1 MNQTKME
8 RMKVSASASASASAM
23 VVVLLGFVV
32 LLSFVGQLSSA
43 LSITVK
49 DVECVYEFVF
59 FAGDTVSGN
68 FVVVDHHVFW
78 NSEHPGID
86 LIKTPVPMVTSPGGN
101 VVHSSKGTSGDKF
114 EFESPSSGLYEF
126 CFHNS
131 HSAIETVSFH
141 IHVGHIPSEHDLAKD
156 EHLNPINVKIA
167 ELREA
172 LESVTAEQ
180 KYLLAR
186 DTRHRHMGIYPVKH
200 GYSKNSAVR
209 ISGTYRVWVCVPVRR
224 YAYRVRQKRANES
237 TRKRVTFYSIGEY
250 ILLALASALQVVYIR
265 KMFSKSVAY
274 NRV

>member
-43 LSITVK
+43 LSITVN

-86 LIKTPVPMVTSPGGN
+86 LIVTSPGGN

-131 HSAIETVSFH
+131 HSAIETVSFY

-156 EHLNPINVKIA
+156 EHLDPINVKIA

-172 LESVTAEQ
+172 LESVKAEQ

-186 DTRHRHMGIYPVKH
+186 DTRHRH
-200 GYSKNSAVR
+200 
-209 ISGTYRVWVCVPVRR
+209 T
-224 YAYRVRQKRANES
+224 NES